1 MIYFSVLED
10 FLSAHH
16 QIVWISCFIVVF
28 VALFVKRSTCKVL
41 WFLYIA
47 FILYMTLFTRETN
60 LHRKSN
66 LELFWSYRRFFD
78 SNFYRREVTNNILL
92 FIPFGVMILR
102 LLSRPKPEQKFGIK
116 ETASVSYQVILSIGA
131 GFALSCGVEL
141 IQYVF
146 KLGLCEFDDVFGN
159 TLGTLIGVLIVLIVK
174 RLTGT
179 KNSEEFYGGKLSN
192 DNG

>member
-10 FLSAHH
+10 FLSGHH
-16 QIVWISCFIVVF
+16 QIVWISCFIVVL
-28 VALFVKRSTCKVL
+28 ASLFVKRSTCKVL

-78 SNFYRREVTNNILL
+78 SSFYRHEVTNNILL
-92 FIPFGVMILR
+92 FIPFGVMV
-102 LLSRPKPEQKFGIK
+102 LLLLLRPKAKQKFGIK
-116 ETASVSYQVILSIGA
+116 ESTPVSYHAILSVIA

-159 TLGTLIGVLIVLIVK
+159 TLGTVIGVFIVLLVK
-174 RLTGT
+174 GVTGN
-179 KNSEEFYGGKLSN
+179 KNPDEFYGGELSN